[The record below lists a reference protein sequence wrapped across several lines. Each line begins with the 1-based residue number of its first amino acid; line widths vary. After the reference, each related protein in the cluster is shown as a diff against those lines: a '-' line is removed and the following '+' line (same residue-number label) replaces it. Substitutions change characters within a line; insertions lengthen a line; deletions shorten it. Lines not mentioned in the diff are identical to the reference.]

1 MTKTKRAAIIS
12 MIDAHT
18 DYDAKTVRIHADG
31 SISAK
36 LDADKTSNGPHD
48 DRLLIGSVSDFANG
62 ANPYTA

>member
-1 MTKTKRAAIIS
+1 MTKTQRAAIIAL
-12 MIDAHT
+12 IATHT
-18 DYDAKTVRIHADG
+18 DYDTKTVRIQADG

-48 DRLLIGSVSDFANG
+48 DRLLVGHVSDFANG